1 MRGENQLN
9 RRADK
14 PAFQL
19 PCAVRRNLF
28 SSAIRAT
35 GLLPDMLYEEVG
47 QLGYAHA
54 TLFQLTQS
62 CILKIMFREK
72 NAPAAAAHLEYKLC
86 PWLANQCLCGT
97 VSLTSKQKDFLAT
110 SSERHAPLDLHLVS
124 PALHSTPHEFVFT
137 SPERVAPSW
146 LPKGSCK

>member
-86 PWLANQCLCGT
+86 PWLANQCPAWNREPNQQTERFFGNLLRKT
-97 VSLTSKQKDFLAT
+97 RSLGPAPCVTSAALN
-110 SSERHAPLDLHLVS
+110 S
-124 PALHSTPHEFVFT
+124 P
-137 SPERVAPSW
+137 
-146 LPKGSCK
+146 